1 VTRERETYIRPYGI
15 SMGKRPLETRI
26 ILWQNLKRYI
36 TRMEVDG
43 AGSGKCLDLIPF
55 AFSVLR
61 VQALD

>member
-1 VTRERETYIRPYGI
+1 
-15 SMGKRPLETRI
+15 MGKRPLETRI